1 MEVVN
6 YTNLKNNLKDYL
18 NMVSKNYKKVII
30 TRNKNETPIV
40 MISLDEYNENFAN
53 NNQQIDNKETKKA
66 LKDAMAKKNLEKVEF
81 DKLWENI

>member
-1 MEVVN
+1 
-6 YTNLKNNLKDYL
+6 
-18 NMVSKNYKKVII
+18 MVSKNYKKVII

-53 NNQQIDNKETKKA
+53 NNQQIYNKETKKA